1 MAEFKR
7 RCLYRA
13 TNFMGEDGPEMF
25 ESTWAYSVQYP
36 GADHRTPGRY
46 RIRITKMTGA
56 EFMAMMGQEVD
67 ADEIVVDYSMQ
78 AFLEKWGSD
87 GWIHTIDWIGNP
99 ESSTSEIESDLN
111 EMFQSFTT
119 GEPVGSD
126 FHGSMGPPGPP
137 KPKRPKPKKNA
148 AVPDVPAPD
157 VSTSDTSKPDSGFD
171 WI

>member
-13 TNFMGEDGPEMF
+13 TNCIGEDGPEMF
-25 ESTWAYSVQYP
+25 ESVWAYTVQYP

-56 EFMAMMGQEVD
+56 EFMAMIGQEIEEGGI
-67 ADEIVVDYSMQ
+67 AIDYSMQ
-78 AFLEKWGSD
+78 AFLEKWSAE
-87 GWIHTIDWIGNP
+87 GWISTLDWIGNP
-99 ESSTSEIESDLN
+99 DSSMTDIENDLN
-111 EMFQSFTT
+111 EMFQAFTT

-126 FHGSMGPPGPP
+126 FHGSVGPPCPP
-137 KPKRPKPKKNA
+137 RPKPVKPERKTQT
-148 AVPDVPAPD
+148 PDFTNPSDSEDPD
-157 VSTSDTSKPDSGFD
+157 LE

>member
-13 TNFMGEDGPEMF
+13 TNSIGQDGPEMF
-25 ESTWAYSVQYP
+25 ESMWAYTIQYP

-46 RIRITKMTGA
+46 RIRISKMTGA
-56 EFMAMMGQEVD
+56 EFLAMMGHDVD
-67 ADEIVVDYSMQ
+67 PSEISIEYSMQ
-78 AFLEKWGSD
+78 AFVEKWGSD
-87 GWIHTIDWIGNP
+87 GWIQCLDWIGDP
-99 ESSTSEIESDLN
+99 DSTISDIEKDLN
-111 EMFQSFTT
+111 EMFQAFTT

-137 KPKRPKPKKNA
+137 KPVPVKPKKNA
-148 AVPDVPAPD
+148 HTPPKPPKEEPD
-157 VSTSDTSKPDSGFD
+157 FE